1 MCTKDAV
8 KARIKKLEGDLL
20 GLVERL
26 KRLGTQ
32 PGLFSNP
39 TQAFNA
45 RSKRKSLHS
54 SFQNANMMQDQLKI
68 QIMRIR
74 DELTSLRAYDY
85 DAPEFRMAA

>member
-32 PGLFSNP
+32 PGLFSTP
-39 TQAFNA
+39 SQAFNA
-45 RSKRKSLHS
+45 KSERKALHS
-54 SFQNANMMQDQLKI
+54 SFHRANMLEDQLKI

-74 DELTSLRAYDY
+74 DEITSLSAYNFN
-85 DAPEFRMAA
+85 APEFRMAA